1 MRFRPHILRYQVNAQ
16 GHDDENGNFVSDVA
30 ASMSEPIQC
39 RWIPNGSGSTLSL
52 PDENGGVQVYSYRIV
67 LDLQMHDFHY
77 GDVIYWVDVN
87 GQILETK
94 KVLKHHRY
102 QLYEQIWV

>member
-1 MRFRPHILRYQVNAQ
+1 MRFRPHILRYLIKAQ
-16 GHDDENGNFVSDVA
+16 GYYDENGNFVSEEA
-30 ASMSEPIQC
+30 ASMSEPIPC

-52 PDENGGVQVYSYRIV
+52 PDENGGVQVYSYQIV
-67 LDLQMHDFHY
+67 LDLQTHDFQY
-77 GDVIYWVDVN
+77 GDIICWVDDN
-87 GQILETK
+87 GEILERK